1 MFSITRPPLVFTTS
15 PMRVPQK
22 STLPCPRHSG
32 RAPMTAGVPVTNAPR
47 TILDMRKS
55 GALPLAQLQQ
65 ASEQALRSGKVAKHE
80 DFRRQGSGSSLD
92 RAPPG
97 AKPVTNVPRNVW
109 IRGGAPERSRR
120 TVETNRAEEGTDL
133 RRLRRQVAFDR
144 LLARLFVEPLT
155 EWVLT
160 GGYAMELRFRTARA
174 TQGLTL
180 LSGQSYQTP
189 ATCC

>member
-1 MFSITRPPLVFTTS
+1 M
-15 PMRVPQK
+15 
-22 STLPCPRHSG
+22 
-32 RAPMTAGVPVTNAPR
+32 
-47 TILDMRKS
+47 
-55 GALPLAQLQQ
+55 
-65 ASEQALRSGKVAKHE
+65 
-80 DFRRQGSGSSLD
+80 
-92 RAPPG
+92 
-97 AKPVTNVPRNVW
+97 NVPRNVW

-180 LSGQSYQTP
+180 LSSQSYQTP